1 MKKEKYGLT
10 LNYEQGKNHYF
21 KVSKMWR
28 TLSKNGF
35 IGFGSNYHSGETFRL
50 WSEHNCYLTNSV
62 VICKEILDVDCF
74 IIDDFLS
81 EQICDIDDFVKDYQI
96 NKFSIPI
103 INPENPEK
111 LTQLEQIEIF
121 KYEEG
126 EN

>member
-1 MKKEKYGLT
+1 MKQKKYGLT
-10 LNYEQGKNHYF
+10 LNYAQGKNHYF

-28 TLSKNGF
+28 TLSENGF
-35 IGFGSNYHSGETFRL
+35 IGFGTNYHSGEIFRL

-74 IIDDFLS
+74 IIDDFFS

-96 NKFSIPI
+96 DKFSIPI
-103 INPENPEK
+103 INPESSEK
-111 LTQLEQIEIF
+111 FTQLEQFEIF

>member
-1 MKKEKYGLT
+1 MKQEKYGLT

-74 IIDDFLS
+74 IVNYEQTSEVNAFDPDWLKDNQPKEDQLQLFL
-81 EQICDIDDFVKDYQI
+81 
-96 NKFSIPI
+96 
-103 INPENPEK
+103 
-111 LTQLEQIEIF
+111 L
-121 KYEEG
+121 
-126 EN
+126 

>member
-1 MKKEKYGLT
+1 MKQEKYGLT

-62 VICKEILDVDCF
+62 VILF
-74 IIDDFLS
+74 IS
-81 EQICDIDDFVKDYQI
+81 GCSGAK
-96 NKFSIPI
+96 
-103 INPENPEK
+103 
-111 LTQLEQIEIF
+111 TR
-121 KYEEG
+121 
-126 EN
+126 